1 MKYNDLNK
9 LKEYYLNTPIP
20 NELDFVVR
28 KAINQGRIK
37 MKIKNNIKK
46 TAVTAASIAF
56 LAVGVTA
63 GVNTN
68 PVFAEN
74 LSKVPVVGEIVKVLK
89 FKEFNMDEN
98 GYHADIEV
106 PKLDGLENKELE
118 SSLNEKYLEENNE
131 LYNQF
136 MKEIEE
142 VKKIGGGHI
151 GVESGYVIKT
161 DNDEILS
168 IGRYVVNTVG
178 SSSTVFK
185 YDTIDKKN
193 EILIT
198 LPSLFKDNSYVEI
211 ISNNIKQQMIE
222 NNKLDE
228 RKTYWVEGIEGANF
242 GLFEAISETQNF
254 YINQDSKLVISFDK
268 YEVAPGYMGVLEFV
282 IPTETLSDI
291 LVSDYYIK

>member
-1 MKYNDLNK
+1 MGYNDLEK
-9 LKEYYLNTPIP
+9 LKKDYLDTPIP

-28 KAINQGRIK
+28 KVFIQERIK
-37 MKIKNNIKK
+37 MKRKNNIRK
-46 TAVTAASIAF
+46 TAVSAASIAV
-56 LAVGVTA
+56 LVLGITA

-89 FKEFNMDEN
+89 FKEFNVDED
-98 GYHADIEV
+98 GYHAEIEI
-106 PKLDGLENKELE
+106 PKIDGLENIELE
-118 SSLNEKYLEENNE
+118 NSLNEKYLKENNE

-136 MKEIEE
+136 MNEIEE
-142 VKKIGGGHI
+142 LKKVGGGHL
-151 GVESGYVIKT
+151 GVDSGYVIKT

-178 SSSTVFK
+178 SSSTIFK

-211 ISNNIKQQMIE
+211 ISDNIKQQMIE

-228 RKTYWVEGIEGANF
+228 NKTYWVEGIEGADF

-254 YINQDSKLVISFDK
+254 YINEDARLVISFDK

-282 IPTETLSDI
+282 IPTEILSKI